1 MENKP
6 LEPLKE
12 NQLLTEP
19 LTDYY
24 TYVKFIGSGSYG
36 SVDLFI
42 SKIDNKQY
50 VIKKIMTSDMTSKEE
65 ELVKQEAIL
74 LMQLKKFKHP
84 NIM

>member
-1 MENKP
+1 
-6 LEPLKE
+6 
-12 NQLLTEP
+12 

-50 VIKKIMTSDMTSKEE
+50 VIKKINTSNFGQKVK

-74 LMQLKKFKHP
+74 LMQLKQFKHP

>member
-1 MENKP
+1 M
-6 LEPLKE
+6 
-12 NQLLTEP
+12 
-19 LTDYY
+19 TDYY

-50 VIKKIMTSDMTSKEE
+50 VIKKINTSNFGQKVK

-74 LMQLKKFKHP
+74 LMQLKQFKHP